1 MKEDSIELWFNSK
14 QIYLRKKSHFYK
26 KQALYTLCVIFDAL
40 SSYLNIYREQLKDS
54 WAKIYWSIPLLTSL
68 SWCFTICS
76 SKNSSSS
83 SATRVASHP
92 PASGSSR
99 LSWELKSSAGNKR
112 ECRRWGET
120 TQLSYLKTSIQQFM
134 NSHFHLCSLAPY
146 TLPAQEKLT
155 PFQTEPFLYRTVH
168 KNLGVQTQVCLM
180 KFSTGQENPPAVN
193 TPSLPTGIFW
203 ALLLN

>member
-14 QIYLRKKSHFYK
+14 QIYLRNKSQLYK
-26 KQALYTLCVIFDAL
+26 EQVLSTLYAIFDAL
-40 SSYLNIYREQLKDS
+40 FSHLNIYREQLKDS
-54 WAKIYWSIPLLTSL
+54 WAKIYWSVSLLTSL

-112 ECRRWGET
+112 EGRRWGEM
-120 TQLSYLKTSIQQFM
+120 TQLSHLKTSIQLFM
-134 NSHFHLCSLAPY
+134 NSHFHLCSLALY
-146 TLPAQEKLT
+146 TLPAQDKLT
-155 PFQTEPFLYRTVH
+155 LFQTELFLYRTVH
-168 KNLGVQTQVCLM
+168 KNLGVHTQVCLM
-180 KFSTGQENPPAVN
+180 KFPVGQENPPAVN